1 MHESPKLLESD
12 GDMSKTK
19 EIIELGWHLYS
30 AKVASGLLTP
40 DNEKMMQLHLAQ
52 IFQTLSPLY
61 ESKTIESY
69 KVLLEVPVKLGTSR
83 KIIDIVLESVSG
95 EDVSRTAIELKCFRL
110 YGREGNGKRG
120 AQNLGMY
127 DYWEDVANLEG
138 YCSLPGYE
146 GGHQLTLTDD
156 SYYADTKHNGSQVA
170 TYSTWRE
177 RTCVTGTLSHPV
189 ANRAGSLSLS
199 GSYSM
204 DGWRKNEKFY
214 FINQRVD
221 RQASCPSPA

>member
-1 MHESPKLLESD
+1 
-12 GDMSKTK
+12 MSKAK

-95 EDVSRTAIELKCFRL
+95 EEVSRTAIELKCFRL

-177 RTCVTGTLSHPV
+177 RTRVTGTLSHPV
-189 ANRAGSLSLS
+189 ASRAGSLSLS

-204 DGWRKNEKFY
+204 NGWRNSEKFY